1 MKFNEQ
7 FNKYMEEADVERL
20 AQQDSRE
27 VYSDEEVKNMDN
39 DPELMPE
46 TGPQE
51 AFKALEDTLSKFYAL
66 GQKGLGADASAVHD
80 RVYNILQKHEVDQR
94 DMQRF
99 SDVLTS
105 ILLGQSVR
113 GYADVTDKAV

>member
-1 MKFNEQ
+1 MKFNKLFEQ
-7 FNKYMEEADVERL
+7 YLNEADIEKL

-27 VYSDEEVKNMDN
+27 AYTDEEVKSMDL
-39 DPELMPE
+39 DPELIPE

-51 AFKALEDTLSKFYAL
+51 AFKTLENTLDKFYAL
-66 GQKGLGADASAVHD
+66 GQKGLGADAAAVHD

-113 GYADVTDKAV
+113 GFADSQD